1 MGAEARQL
9 TRSSRSLKSFDI
21 EPIYRGSQA
30 QKAGLAKRA
39 FTIDTG
45 TEKIPVEG
53 HAHQNVAVKYLMKRR
68 RSLIFTKDPAKVEKL
83 FSEVPMKISIIG
95 ANVTKTYK
103 VAWERVSTGE
113 FAGARFTFTLEEVQ

>member
-1 MGAEARQL
+1 M
-9 TRSSRSLKSFDI
+9 
-21 EPIYRGSQA
+21 
-30 QKAGLAKRA
+30 AKRG

-68 RSLIFTKDPAKVEKL
+68 RSLLLTKDQAKVEKL
-83 FSEVPMKISIIG
+83 FSEVPKQISIMG

-103 VAWERVSTGE
+103 VSWERVSTGE
-113 FAGARFTFTLEEVQ
+113 FAGARFTFTLDEVK